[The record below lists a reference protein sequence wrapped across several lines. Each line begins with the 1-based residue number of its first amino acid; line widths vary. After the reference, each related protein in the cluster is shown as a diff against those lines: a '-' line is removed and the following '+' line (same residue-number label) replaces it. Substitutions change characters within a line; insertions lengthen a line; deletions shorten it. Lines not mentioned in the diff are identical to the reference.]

1 MSARTWL
8 VSVLLL
14 CLSAPASAQTFT
26 WTPDRPDAVAPL
38 GVFGDRTLASGIGE
52 IGIQYARL
60 SQEGVRL
67 GSELAN
73 VDDLFDLFDIVP
85 FAGTTEA
92 YMLRGALGLSDNLTV
107 AARGSFLMRSR
118 ENLTQN
124 LTYFV
129 LESSG
134 VSDIEAQALLD
145 VYSVDA
151 VRAHVHLGVSLPTGS
166 VTATDGVDDVR
177 EEGTLPYDMQ
187 LGAGAF
193 GVSPGLTAQIMNE
206 SGVVGGQVVG
216 TFYFA
221 EKQDW
226 RLGDRLE
233 GNVWASYRLNPHFSA
248 SARVHVLSFE
258 GIQGFDPELDPARDP
273 GEWPISYSGT
283 RVDIPV
289 GLNLYM
295 PEGGPWEGNRLSVE
309 LVFPVHE
316 SFDGP
321 WLATNWGA
329 SIGWQL
335 GF

>member
-8 VSVLLL
+8 VPVLLVS
-14 CLSAPASAQTFT
+14 LSAPASAQTFT

-52 IGIQYARL
+52 LGLQYSRL
-60 SQEGVRL
+60 AQEGVRFGTEIADPDL
-67 GSELAN
+67 
-73 VDDLFDLFDIVP
+73 LFDMFDIVP
-85 FAGTTEA
+85 FTGTTEA
-92 YMLRGALGLSDNLTV
+92 YTVRGALGVTENVTL

-118 ENLTQN
+118 ENLTSD

-134 VSDIEAQALLD
+134 VSDLEAQALVDL
-145 VYSVDA
+145 YHVDA
-151 VRAHVHLGVSLPTGS
+151 VRAHLHLGVSLPTGS
-166 VTATDGVDDVR
+166 VTASDGVAEVR

-187 LGAGAF
+187 LGSGAF
-193 GVSPGLTAQIMNE
+193 GFSPGLTAQIMNE
-206 SGVVGGQVVG
+206 SGVVGGQVIG

-221 EKQDW
+221 EKHDW
-226 RLGDRLE
+226 RLGDKLE
-233 GNVWASYRLNPHFSA
+233 GNAWAAYRLNPHFSA

-258 GIQGFDPELDPARDP
+258 GIQGFDPELNPARDP
-273 GEWPISYSGT
+273 GEWPISYAGT

-295 PEGGPWEGNRLSVE
+295 PEGGPWGGNRLSVE
-309 LVFPVHE
+309 FVFPVHE

-321 WLATNWGA
+321 WLASNWGA
-329 SIGWQL
+329 TIGWQL